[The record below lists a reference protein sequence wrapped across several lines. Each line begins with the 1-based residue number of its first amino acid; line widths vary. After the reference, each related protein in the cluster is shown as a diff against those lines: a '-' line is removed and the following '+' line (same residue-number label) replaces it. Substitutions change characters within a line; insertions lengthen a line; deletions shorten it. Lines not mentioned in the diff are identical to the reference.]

1 MKQFHCGDPS
11 RAGILLFYM
20 LLFMQAFIATSVEL
34 KLQAWRHQ
42 TTDRFRY
49 LRQIKRRTL
58 GTVQLYLVTLHKGIT
73 RVSNSQ
79 FSAIG
84 WRICSQDCVGDAL
97 IVGSE
102 NGWYPGLDW
111 QPKEVYRNAKVSHD
125 WIVLASFRVCMESI
139 NVSKLL
145 LVADK
150 YHGRLWRLYTKTSWG
165 WLTSCARY
173 SPQFGP
179 TTTGSCWS
187 WTLLE
192 RS

>member
-145 LVADK
+145 VPNPHCAVTRGALRTLEPGKPIVDDVLILLA
-150 YHGRLWRLYTKTSWG
+150 SM
-165 WLTSCARY
+165 LT
-173 SPQFGP
+173 
-179 TTTGSCWS
+179 
-187 WTLLE
+187 
-192 RS
+192 